1 METRKNNFCL
11 KCQRIVD
18 EKGREVLIDIIPDPE
33 SIDFCNSCNDD
44 PEATINYLL
53 DIIEKNR
60 HHIPMSIEEQLIR
73 NKYEL

>member
-1 METRKNNFCL
+1 METQKQYFCL
-11 KCQRIVD
+11 KCQRVVNG
-18 EKGREVLIDIIPDPE
+18 KGREVLADLDPDPE

>member
-1 METRKNNFCL
+1 MEQYYCL

-18 EKGREVLIDIIPDPE
+18 EKGRKVFVDLDDPDPE

-60 HHIPMSIEEQLIR
+60 HHIGMSIEEELIR
-73 NKYEL
+73 NKYEQ